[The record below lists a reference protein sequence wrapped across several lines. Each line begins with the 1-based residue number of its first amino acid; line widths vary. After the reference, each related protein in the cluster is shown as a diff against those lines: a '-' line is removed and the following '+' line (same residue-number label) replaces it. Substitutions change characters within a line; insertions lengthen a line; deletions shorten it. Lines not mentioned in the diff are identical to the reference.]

1 MTKKLIV
8 CINYVNFQSK
18 FVRLCI
24 GTASVSEPSVQ
35 TEDSMLKKK
44 TYSALKM
51 NRLFI

>member
-24 GTASVSEPSVQ
+24 GTVSVSEPSGQ
-35 TEDSMLKKK
+35 NEDSMLKKK
-44 TYSALKM
+44 HIPLLK
-51 NRLFI
+51 